1 MGKKKRSERA
11 PALVP
16 RRALNYGRS
25 GMAAAEPPA
34 ENEPRAKDIMKTD
47 VITIGPD
54 ATVKD
59 LAHLL
64 GEHHLGGVPV
74 VDQGG
79 HLIGIVTEGDLV
91 ALDADLHFPY
101 YIQFLDSF
109 IYLESRHKFEE
120 RLRKAVG
127 AFVKDVMTADVHT
140 VAPDDTVRQVAT
152 LMSRHKINRIPVV
165 DAGGKV
171 VGIVGRHEVLTT
183 IGL

>member
-1 MGKKKRSERA
+1 M
-11 PALVP
+11 
-16 RRALNYGRS
+16 
-25 GMAAAEPPA
+25 MAAEPPA
-34 ENEPRAKDIMKTD
+34 QSESSVKDIMKTD
-47 VITIGPD
+47 VVSIGPE
-54 ATVKD
+54 ATVEE

-64 GEHHLGGVPV
+64 AAKHLGGVPV
-74 VDQGG
+74 VDTSGQ
-79 HLIGIVTEGDLV
+79 LVGIVTQGDLV

-101 YIQFLDSF
+101 YIQFLDSL

-127 AFVKDVMTADVHT
+127 AYVKDVMTAEVHT
-140 VAPDDTVRQVAT
+140 VAPDDSVRRVAT

-165 DAGGKV
+165 DTDGKL